1 MIFPTITPQASLSD
15 FVVRLD
21 ELEALGKQV
30 KEVDR
35 HTDRHTKRGNE
46 WVERQRKRDRE
57 WEREKN
63 TKGEWERGGRGDK
76 IKIERGIEIEIVK

>member
-21 ELEALGKQV
+21 ELEALGKQA

-57 WEREKN
+57 
-63 TKGEWERGGRGDK
+63 
-76 IKIERGIEIEIVK
+76 